1 MGLTH
6 KNEPRHRNGAH
17 YCRSPIDN
25 ATKNLLNARTF
36 DDLDDLRQMARWWM
50 ANRSDT
56 HVHDTTGHAPLEL
69 FLAEEQAA
77 LAPLPDHG
85 YDDAEVALRV
95 CRSDGLV
102 EFETN
107 TYSVPYAYVADILTV
122 KATEAAVTIYDPHL
136 KCIAGHQRLP
146 AGAGLCTRDPQH
158 SPAKKMRYGLEAVA
172 SSFLALG
179 EHAGEFLQ
187 GLQQS
192 AVRNAGFHV
201 RMILALKQRYHCDHI
216 HAALEHA
223 NAYRAFDHRSI
234 ERILAARAP
243 ERTLESI
250 RNRKARQILQSALPQ
265 IVQRPLTE
273 YNLLVHGA
281 LDPETSD
288 DTCES
293 N

>member
-1 MGLTH
+1 
-6 KNEPRHRNGAH
+6 
-17 YCRSPIDN
+17 
-25 ATKNLLNARTF
+25 
-36 DDLDDLRQMARWWM
+36 
-50 ANRSDT
+50 
-56 HVHDTTGHAPLEL
+56 LEL

-77 LAPLPDHG
+77 LVPLPDHG
-85 YDDAEVALRV
+85 YDDAEVVLRV

-102 EFETN
+102 EFEAN

-136 KCIAGHQRLP
+136 KRIAGHQRLA
-146 AGAGLCTRDPQH
+146 AGAGLCAQDPQH
-158 SPAKKMRYGLEAVA
+158 SPPKKMRYGLEAVA

-201 RMILALKQRYHCDHI
+201 RMILALKQRYHCDDI
-216 HAALEHA
+216 HAAIKHA